1 MVGKNPH
8 RPEGK
13 ADTDNE
19 HMQASWMNS
28 GMPHNSPKN
37 EMRRHEE
44 DVARIGQPSQF
55 PAEEQF
61 GGSRPG
67 VESRV
72 KEAIARREDREGEEE
87 E

>member
-13 ADTDNE
+13 AKADNE
-19 HMQASWMNS
+19 HMLSS
-28 GMPHNSPKN
+28 RTSESPLAPTPSDKGL
-37 EMRRHEE
+37 HER
-44 DVARIGQPSQF
+44 DVSRVGDPGTY
-55 PAEEQF
+55 PAEEQV

-72 KEAIARREDREGEEE
+72 KEAIARREDREGEE
-87 E
+87 

>member
-13 ADTDNE
+13 AADNE
-19 HMQASWMNS
+19 RMSAAAHSAGLPRQAPSD
-28 GMPHNSPKN
+28 K
-37 EMRRHEE
+37 ERHELDRRAME
-44 DVARIGQPSQF
+44 EGGGPTRV
-55 PAEEQF
+55 PAEEAI

-72 KEAIARREDREGEEE
+72 KDAIERREEREDA
-87 E
+87 

>member
-13 ADTDNE
+13 AKADNE
-19 HMQASWMNS
+19 HMLSSRTSEAPLSS
-28 GMPHNSPKN
+28 GPSDKAM
-37 EMRRHEE
+37 HER
-44 DVARIGQPSQF
+44 DMAHVGDPGQY

-72 KEAIARREDREGEEE
+72 KEAIARREDRESEE
-87 E
+87 

>member
-13 ADTDNE
+13 ANADNE
-19 HMQASWMNS
+19 RMHASRTKDAPYET
-28 GMPHNSPKN
+28 G
-37 EMRRHEE
+37 
-44 DVARIGQPSQF
+44 PSQKELADRDRARVGE
-55 PAEEQF
+55 PSRVEAEEQI

-72 KEAIARREDREGEEE
+72 KDAIERREAREDEE
-87 E
+87 

>member
-13 ADTDNE
+13 AKADNE
-19 HMQASWMNS
+19 HMASS
-28 GMPHNSPKN
+28 RTRDAPYAPGPSDKTL
-37 EMRRHEE
+37 HEQ
-44 DVARIGQPSQF
+44 DVARVGEPGQY
-55 PAEEQF
+55 PAEEQV

-72 KEAIARREDREGEEE
+72 KEAIARREDREDEE
-87 E
+87 

>member
-13 ADTDNE
+13 ANADNE
-19 HMQASWMNS
+19 HMQAAWMS
-28 GMPHNSPKN
+28 GDAPFSGGPSDKTL
-37 EMRRHEE
+37 HER
-44 DVARIGQPSQF
+44 DVAHVGDPGQY
-55 PAEEQF
+55 PAEEQL

-72 KEAIARREDREGEEE
+72 KEAIARREDREAEE
-87 E
+87 